1 MFRMKNKEMTL
12 SVIWPYRYALVEETI
27 ETEGFSYVGYGIL
40 LVDKES
46 SCLKFHSDISSDRE
60 AVESLVHRCNALFLD
75 PIHFENVVED
85 FLI

>member
-1 MFRMKNKEMTL
+1 MN
-12 SVIWPYRYALVEETI
+12 
-27 ETEGFSYVGYGIL
+27 GIL